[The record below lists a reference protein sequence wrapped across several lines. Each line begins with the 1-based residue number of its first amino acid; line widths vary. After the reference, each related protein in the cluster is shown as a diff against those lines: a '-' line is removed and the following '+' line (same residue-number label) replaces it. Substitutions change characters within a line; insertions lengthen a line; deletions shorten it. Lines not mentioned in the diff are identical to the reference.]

1 MRVKVSYTI
10 DLEKVPG
17 KVKDLVNSNKEAI
30 SEIQELSSQIQQ
42 GDLGVKSLDN
52 LRRMR
57 QLSEEM
63 SDRFSDCESI
73 LAGFLTTVL
82 APLKGEV
89 KEDDDN
95 S

>member
-1 MRVKVSYTI
+1 MRVKVSYTM

-42 GDLGVKSLDN
+42 GDLGVKLLDN
-52 LRRMR
+52 LMRMR

-73 LAGFLTTVL
+73 LA
-82 APLKGEV
+82 
-89 KEDDDN
+89 D